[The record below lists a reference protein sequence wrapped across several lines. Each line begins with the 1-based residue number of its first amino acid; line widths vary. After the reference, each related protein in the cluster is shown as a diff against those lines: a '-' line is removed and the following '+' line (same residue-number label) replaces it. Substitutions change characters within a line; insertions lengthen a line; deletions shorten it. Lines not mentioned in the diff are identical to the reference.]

1 MGGEYGKVKEMV
13 ARIFPT
19 GGKMQHQYNLPL
31 IQHKVDDGSIIQQ
44 RASDG
49 YINATALCKAA
60 WKSFKDYMA
69 NKSTMEFLVELSTE
83 TGLAI
88 QLGEKSLVERKQA
101 LIETFP
107 GSPANGGGSWVHP
120 QVAVHLGQW
129 ASGKFA
135 VQVSGWVLAWMTG
148 QLPSHSIQP
157 NLPAH
162 LHRYL
167 ANDGSVPPGY
177 FSILQETALGLI
189 GPLHMMGFDIPAGW
203 VPDISVGKL
212 FCKYLRDEHGVDT
225 DALQTYSHN
234 YLDGRPLVEAKLY
247 PEELLVIYRA
257 WFREIWL
264 PEYGVRYFRRKDI
277 NSLPFLEKMPA
288 LSAPRTPVSIP
299 RL

>member
-1 MGGEYGKVKEMV
+1 
-13 ARIFPT
+13 
-19 GGKMQHQYNLPL
+19 MQHQYNLTL
-31 IQHKVDDGSIIQQ
+31 IQRKVNNSVIQQ
-44 RASDG
+44 RSIDG
-49 YINATALCKAA
+49 YINATDLCSVAGKRWHNYVRNETTGHFLRALESKTQIRVSELIQIVRSENGIA
-60 WKSFKDYMA
+60 
-69 NKSTMEFLVELSTE
+69 ST
-83 TGLAI
+83 
-88 QLGEKSLVERKQA
+88 
-101 LIETFP
+101 
-107 GSPANGGGSWVHP
+107 WVHP
-120 QVAVHLGQW
+120 KVAIHLAQW
-129 ASGKFA
+129 LSPDFA
-135 VQVSGWVLAWMTG
+135 VQVTEWVYEWMTG
-148 QLPSHSIQP
+148 QSPSHSVHT

-189 GPLHMMGFDIPAGW
+189 GPLHMMGFDIPDKW

-264 PEYGVRYFRRKDI
+264 PEYGVRYFKRKDI